1 MLILGAKVIIKTEI
15 NKRNQTFFLLR
26 KKASSAYCTFAPRMM
41 KQGSLAQ
48 LDQSTT
54 LRTSG
59 SGVRIS
65 HESPTLLYGV
75 TVSTS
80 DSGSEGG
87 GSNPSGATTKG
98 TLADLVYAED

>member
-1 MLILGAKVIIKTEI
+1 MTNFVK
-15 NKRNQTFFLLR
+15 NQTFFLLR
-26 KKASSAYCTFAPRMM
+26 KKASSAYYTFAPRKM
-41 KQGSLAQ
+41 KQGSLA
-48 LDQSTT
+48 
-54 LRTSG
+54 R